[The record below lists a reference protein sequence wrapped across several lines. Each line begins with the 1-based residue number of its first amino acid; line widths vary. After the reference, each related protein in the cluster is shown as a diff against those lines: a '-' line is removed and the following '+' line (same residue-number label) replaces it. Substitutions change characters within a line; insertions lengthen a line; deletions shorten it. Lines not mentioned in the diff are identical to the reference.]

1 MDVDFSKNEKLKNLK
16 SSLVYNDDTP
26 SIITRMQEAFFS
38 NQFNLVF
45 LIVKREKDLQSTENY
60 IEAILGNKIN
70 NGVLS
75 DWQNLN
81 NEIFNTDSIIKNI
94 LMQSIDMEIGET
106 KNFSL
111 LNTFVLRTGSKISIP
126 KISAISR
133 EVSTF
138 GITMPVISYGAPI
151 YDNKNKLSI
160 LIDRELNTLNTIL
173 SLSGMPINKSDKQ
186 LFLQAL
192 RGETFYKNYCI
203 FIITGFYGL
212 SAIADNLFIGYS
224 KKEKNNSIITPAFL
238 FSDVKLTPTN
248 INLSL
253 DYSSNT
259 KPWALDIDFV
269 YRKLNVLKS
278 EYKF

>member
-1 MDVDFSKNEKLKNLK
+1 
-16 SSLVYNDDTP
+16 
-26 SIITRMQEAFFS
+26 
-38 NQFNLVF
+38 
-45 LIVKREKDLQSTENY
+45 
-60 IEAILGNKIN
+60 
-70 NGVLS
+70 
-75 DWQNLN
+75 
-81 NEIFNTDSIIKNI
+81 
-94 LMQSIDMEIGET
+94 
-106 KNFSL
+106 
-111 LNTFVLRTGSKISIP
+111 
-126 KISAISR
+126 
-133 EVSTF
+133 
-138 GITMPVISYGAPI
+138 MPVISYGAPI

>member
-94 LMQSIDMEIGET
+94 LMQ
-106 KNFSL
+106 
-111 LNTFVLRTGSKISIP
+111 
-126 KISAISR
+126 
-133 EVSTF
+133 
-138 GITMPVISYGAPI
+138 
-151 YDNKNKLSI
+151 
-160 LIDRELNTLNTIL
+160 
-173 SLSGMPINKSDKQ
+173 
-186 LFLQAL
+186 
-192 RGETFYKNYCI
+192 
-203 FIITGFYGL
+203 FI
-212 SAIADNLFIGYS
+212 
-224 KKEKNNSIITPAFL
+224 
-238 FSDVKLTPTN
+238 
-248 INLSL
+248 
-253 DYSSNT
+253 
-259 KPWALDIDFV
+259 
-269 YRKLNVLKS
+269 
-278 EYKF
+278 

>member
-1 MDVDFSKNEKLKNLK
+1 MDIDFSKNDQLKNLK
-16 SSLVYNDDTP
+16 SSLIYNDDTP

-38 NQFNLVF
+38 NQFNLIF
-45 LIVKREKDLQSTENY
+45 LVVKRENGNSTENY
-60 IEAILGNKIN
+60 IEKILQNKLDGGI
-70 NGVLS
+70 LK
-75 DWQNLN
+75 DWQSLN
-81 NEIFNTDSIIKNI
+81 KEVYNTDEVIRNI
-94 LMQSIDMEIGET
+94 LLESISMELGEQ
-106 KNFSL
+106 KEFSL

-138 GITMPVISYGAPI
+138 GITIPIVSYGAPM

-160 LIDRELNTLNTIL
+160 LIDRELNMLNTIL

-192 RGETFYKNYCI
+192 RGEAFYKNYCI

-259 KPWALDIDFV
+259 KPWTLDIDFV

>member
-1 MDVDFSKNEKLKNLK
+1 MDIDFSKNDQLKNLK
-16 SSLVYNDDTP
+16 SSLVYGDDTP

-38 NQFNLVF
+38 NQFNLIF
-45 LIVKREKDLQSTENY
+45 LVVKREKDQQSTENY
-60 IEAILGNKIN
+60 IESILNNKIN
-70 NGVLS
+70 NGTLL
-75 DWQNLN
+75 DWQNIN
-81 NEIFNTDSIIKNI
+81 NEVFNTGNIIKNI
-94 LMQSIDMEIGET
+94 LIQSIDMELDES
-106 KNFSL
+106 KEFSL
-111 LNTFVLRTGSKISIP
+111 LNTFVLRSGSKISIP
-126 KISAISR
+126 KIEAISR
-133 EVSTF
+133 EISSF
-138 GITMPVISYGAPI
+138 GISMPIISYGVPI

-160 LIDRELNTLNTIL
+160 LIDRELNMLNTIL

-192 RGETFYKNYCI
+192 RGDAFYKNYCM

-212 SAIADNLFIGYS
+212 SAIANNLFIGYS

-238 FSDVKLTPTN
+238 FSDVRLTPTN

-253 DYSSNT
+253 DYSSND
-259 KPWALDIDFV
+259 KPWTLDVDFV

>member
-45 LIVKREKDLQSTENY
+45 LIVKREKGLQSTENY

-160 LIDRELNTLNTIL
+160 LIDRELNMLNTIL
-173 SLSGMPINKSDKQ
+173 SLSGIPINKSDKQ

-192 RGETFYKNYCI
+192 RGEAFYKNYCI

-259 KPWALDIDFV
+259 KPLALDIDFV